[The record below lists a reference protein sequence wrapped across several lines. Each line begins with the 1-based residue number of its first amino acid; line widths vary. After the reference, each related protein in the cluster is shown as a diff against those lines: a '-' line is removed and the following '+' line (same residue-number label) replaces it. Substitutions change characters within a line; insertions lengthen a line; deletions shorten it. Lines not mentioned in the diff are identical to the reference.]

1 MKKLVFITLLSFA
14 VGFGTHA
21 LLSWKDPTLFSRT
34 VFVPAQT
41 MSKDVL
47 GQSSVN
53 QFITY
58 VEYDGSS
65 FHPDRV
71 TLKKGNYLA
80 ITNKSKDTLMW
91 LLSDYDGLS
100 TTRGYGESEQRRIV
114 VTEEGTFIVKD
125 KIHPSATAQLTI
137 LP

>member
-1 MKKLVFITLLSFA
+1 MKKLVLITLLSFGI
-14 VGFGTHA
+14 GFGTHA
-21 LLSWKDPTLFSRT
+21 LLSWKGSTSLNRT
-34 VFVPAQT
+34 VLVPDT
-41 MSKDVL
+41 MTTKNVL
-47 GQSSVN
+47 GQSSED

-58 VEYDGSS
+58 VVYDGFS
-65 FHPDRV
+65 FRPDRV

-114 VTEEGTFIVKD
+114 VTKEGTFIVKD
-125 KIHPSATAQLTI
+125 KIHPSASVQLTI